1 MPAKAS
7 RKKQKPYELFYWP
20 GIPGR
25 GEYVRLALEE
35 AGAPYVDVARERESG
50 LDEMLALLE
59 GEGTKRP
66 SFAPPFLRD
75 GRVLVGQVAAILFY
89 LGPRLGL
96 APKSEAGALWTH
108 QISLTIADFA
118 AETHDVHHPIGV
130 GLYYEDQ
137 KKEAARRA
145 EEFRTARIPKF
156 LDWFEAILAANGAT
170 KSKPHLVGKSLTY
183 ADLSLFH
190 TVEGLKYAFPKT
202 TGRLLRSRPLV
213 SSLHASVK
221 KRPKI
226 AAYLKSER
234 RQPFNENGI
243 FRHYPELDR

>member
-1 MPAKAS
+1 MPAAKS
-7 RKKQKPYELFYWP
+7 RKPYELFYWP

-35 AGAPYVDVARERESG
+35 AGAPYVDVAREREG
-50 LDEMLALLE
+50 GMDEMMALME
-59 GEGTKRP
+59 AERTKHP

-75 GRVLVGQVAAILFY
+75 GRVVVGQVAAILFY

-108 QISLTIADFA
+108 QIELTVTDFV
-118 AETHDVHHPIGV
+118 AEAHDVHHPVGV

-145 EEFRTARIPKF
+145 EEFRGQRIPKF
-156 LDWFEAILAANGAT
+156 LDWFELVMEANGAT
-170 KSKPHLVGKSLTY
+170 KQKPHLVGSKLTY
-183 ADLSLFH
+183 VDLSLFH
-190 TVEGLKYAFPKT
+190 TVDGLKYAFPKA

-213 SSLHASVK
+213 SSLYSMVA

-226 AAYLKSER
+226 AAYMKSDR
-234 RQPFNENGI
+234 RQPFGDGI
-243 FRHYPELDR
+243 FRNYPELDR

>member
-1 MPAKAS
+1 MPAAKS
-7 RKKQKPYELFYWP
+7 RKPYELFYWP

-35 AGAPYVDVARERESG
+35 AGAPYVDVARERETG
-50 LDEMLALLE
+50 MDEMMSLMEA
-59 GEGTKRP
+59 EGTKHP

-75 GRVLVGQVAAILFY
+75 GRVVVGQVAAILFY

-108 QISLTIADFA
+108 QIELTVTDFV
-118 AETHDVHHPIGV
+118 AEAHDVHHPVGV

-145 EEFRTARIPKF
+145 EEFRGQRIPKF
-156 LDWFEAILAANGAT
+156 LDWFELVMEANGAT
-170 KSKPHLVGKSLTY
+170 KQKPHLVGKSLTY

-190 TVEGLKYAFPKT
+190 TVDGLKYAFPKA

-213 SSLHASVK
+213 SSLYSMVG

-226 AAYLKSER
+226 AAYMKSDR
-234 RQPFNENGI
+234 RQPFGDGI
-243 FRHYPELDR
+243 FRNYPELDK

>member
-1 MPAKAS
+1 MPAKTS
-7 RKKQKPYELFYWP
+7 RKQQKPYELFYWP

-35 AGAPYVDVARERESG
+35 AGPAYVDVARERDG
-50 LDEMLALLE
+50 GMDEMMALLE

-89 LGPRLGL
+89 LGPRLRL
-96 APKSEAGALWTH
+96 APKSESGALWTH
-108 QISLTIADFA
+108 QIELTITDFA
-118 AETHDVHHPIGV
+118 AEAHDVHHPVGV
-130 GLYYEDQ
+130 GLYYKDQ
-137 KKEAARRA
+137 KKEALRRA
-145 EEFRTARIPKF
+145 AEFREQRIPKF
-156 LDWFEAILAANGAT
+156 LDWFEVVLAANGAT
-170 KSKPHLVGKSLTY
+170 KRAPHLVGKSLTY

-190 TVEGLKYAFPKT
+190 TVDGLNYAFPKT
-202 TGRLLRSRPLV
+202 MGRLLRNRPLV

-221 KRPKI
+221 KRPNI
-226 AAYLKSER
+226 RAYLKSDR
-234 RQPFNENGI
+234 RQPFNENGL